1 MVVPH
6 PHRLPFLVKLRVS
19 ILKRRL
25 RLVRWIGRLRGRK
38 ELAVKSRYFGA
49 TFGVRLGEI
58 INDRIA
64 TNQFEWREISMMIEA
79 CREYRP
85 TLFIDVGA
93 NIGLYACILG
103 KSGLVPRIIAYEP
116 DRENFARLVENVE
129 RNSLTDIVRLCPY
142 AAGAGPGKADLTPG
156 PADNA
161 GLSKID
167 RTGSGLYSVDV
178 VALDDEI
185 DVRGSAIVI
194 KIDVEGYEL
203 EVLAGAARLLG
214 SNAGYA
220 QIEGH
225 GDERAMQITD
235 IMHGHGWRLVDRHGI
250 DLRFERAP
258 PAQADRR

>member
-1 MVVPH
+1 MVVPL

-19 ILKRRL
+19 VLKRRL
-25 RLVRWIGRLRGRK
+25 RLVRWLGRLRGRK
-38 ELAVKSRYFGA
+38 ELTIKSRYFGA
-49 TFGVRLGEI
+49 MFGVRLGEI

-93 NIGLYACILG
+93 NIGLYACIVG
-103 KSGLVPRIIAYEP
+103 RSGLVRRVIAYEP
-116 DRENFARLVENVE
+116 DRDNLARLVENIE
-129 RNSLTDIVRLCPY
+129 RNTLTEIVRVCPY
-142 AAGAGPGKADLTPG
+142 AAGAGPGKVSMIPG
-156 PADNA
+156 PADNL
-161 GLSKID
+161 GLAKID
-167 RTGSGLYSVDV
+167 RTGSGQYGVDV

-185 DVRGSAIVI
+185 DIRGSAIVI
-194 KIDVEGYEL
+194 KIDVEDYEL

-214 SNAGYA
+214 SNGGYA

-235 IMHGHGWRLVDRHGI
+235 VMRGHGWRLVDRHGI

-258 PAQADRR
+258 PAQAGQG